1 MRAHGDVTEDAEG
14 LPPPPPTPPRE
25 TEGQRIQRQWSQA
38 LSHYL
43 RRENH
48 NRWVPESTVLE
59 HFRLSKAQLERI
71 LDGNDRFQLQDQ
83 SDGSRLIRGLKS
95 VRSATRR

>member
-1 MRAHGDVTEDAEG
+1 MRAHGDDTEDAVR

-25 TEGQRIQRQWSQA
+25 TEEQRVQRLWSQA
-38 LSHYL
+38 LSHFL
-43 RRENH
+43 RRVNH
-48 NRWVPESTVLE
+48 YRWVPESTVLE

-71 LDGNDRFQLQDQ
+71 LAGNDRFQLQDQ